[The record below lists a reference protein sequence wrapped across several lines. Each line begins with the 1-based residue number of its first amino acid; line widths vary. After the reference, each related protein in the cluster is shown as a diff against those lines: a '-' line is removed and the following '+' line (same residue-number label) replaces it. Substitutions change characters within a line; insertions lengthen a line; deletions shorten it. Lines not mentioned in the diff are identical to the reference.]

1 MTNRLFSCLKI
12 SCFFT
17 KAHLVYHW
25 CLYNKKS
32 IFLVKYWA
40 KYIPCWRVTVSFIGP
55 TSLYCDPL
63 FVCSSLAFTLDT
75 IAVLCHSSPSGS
87 SLISKIWLLLIL
99 MWKSI
104 AVRYAPKVKQFTQSK
119 AEIYICQII
128 SNLPKTGWLLN
139 DLFCNIRQGD
149 QIYLKP
155 TRYKTKIL
163 TNRNRRSMNL
173 LN

>member
-1 MTNRLFSCLKI
+1 MTNRLFSCVKI

-55 TSLYCDPL
+55 TSLYWDPL

-104 AVRYAPKVKQFTQSK
+104 AVRYAAKVKQFTQSR
-119 AEIYICQII
+119 
-128 SNLPKTGWLLN
+128 
-139 DLFCNIRQGD
+139 DLHFSG
-149 QIYLKP
+149 YFKP
-155 TRYKTKIL
+155 SK
-163 TNRNRRSMNL
+163 NRL
-173 LN
+173 VIKWFVLQY